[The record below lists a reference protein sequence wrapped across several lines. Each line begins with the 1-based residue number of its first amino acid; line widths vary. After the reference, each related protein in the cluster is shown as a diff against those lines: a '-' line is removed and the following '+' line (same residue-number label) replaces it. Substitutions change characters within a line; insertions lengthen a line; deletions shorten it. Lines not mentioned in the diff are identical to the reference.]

1 MNDISRR
8 AFVGLLSATPLVA
21 ASAFLVP
28 QSASAATVMSTRF
41 GPDGSHWPSRTPRPT
56 DAFDR
61 TIECDCTW
69 AAIANAISS
78 LRTVAPNGNVRILVR
93 PGTLA
98 GNGAGSS
105 SKPVLQGVGQTG
117 RGRRILIMPRDG
129 SASVSFDASIRLDR
143 VMGVSFVGFWTF
155 PGSLV
160 LTGVSDFAWAWS
172 KGRAFNVSSNETAAV
187 SGVEFVECVTPESQL
202 TESDAWATRTAG
214 STVTDLSI
222 TGCYIASMYKPSG
235 SSAHLDTYQ
244 LSGTHA
250 LRNVVMK
257 DTVIFASTNA
267 AFIPTELASGVRFEH
282 CLVVAGT
289 RMLQRYPLPT
299 GAKSS
304 TTGAPQAANGSG
316 TNGVMAARDSIM
328 IGSVPGVWASVENS
342 FTPATT
348 TYSNSGGWTSDPTL
362 STVDSAWLEQRTPT
376 PTDEYLRAIWKL

>member
-1 MNDISRR
+1 MG
-8 AFVGLLSATPLVA
+8 FLSAAPLVA
-21 ASAFLVP
+21 ASTLLAPQTAF
-28 QSASAATVMSTRF
+28 AATAVMSTTF
-41 GPDGSHWPSRTPRPT
+41 GPNGSHWPSRTPRPT
-56 DAFDR
+56 DTFDR
-61 TIECDCTW
+61 TIECDCSWT
-69 AAIANAISS
+69 AIANAITT

-93 PGTLA
+93 PGRLT

-105 SKPVLQGVGQTG
+105 SRPVLQGVGQTG

-129 SASVSFDASIRLDR
+129 SASVSFDASVRLDR

-155 PGSLV
+155 PSSLV

-172 KGRAFNVSSNETAAV
+172 KGRAFNVSSNETGAV
-187 SGVEFVECVTPESQL
+187 SNVEFVECVTPESQL

-222 TGCYIASMYKPSG
+222 IGCYIASMYKPAG

-267 AFIPTELASGVRFEH
+267 AFIPTEIASGVRFEH
-282 CLVVAGT
+282 SLVVAGS
-289 RMLQRYPLPT
+289 RMLQRYPLPS
-299 GAKSS
+299 GAYSS
-304 TTGAPQAANGSG
+304 GGWPLAANGSG
-316 TNGVMAARDSIM
+316 TNGVLSARDSIM

-342 FTPATT
+342 FTSATT
-348 TYSNSGGWTSDPTL
+348 AYSNSGGWTSDPTL
-362 STVDSAWLEQRTPT
+362 SNVDSAWLEQRTPT

>member
-1 MNDISRR
+1 MNAISRR
-8 AFVGLLSATPLVA
+8 AFVGLLSAAPVVA
-21 ASAFLVP
+21 ASTFLVP
-28 QSASAATVMSTRF
+28 QAASAATVMSTRF

-56 DAFDR
+56 DAFEK
-61 TIECDCTW
+61 TIECDCNWT
-69 AAIANAISS
+69 AIANAVAS

-93 PGTLA
+93 PGRLA

-105 SKPVLQGVGQTG
+105 AKPVLQGVGQSG
-117 RGRRILIMPRDG
+117 RGRRILIMPRDS

-172 KGRAFNVSSNETAAV
+172 KGRAFNISTNETAAV

-282 CLVVAGT
+282 CLVVAGS

-299 GAKSS
+299 GATSS

-316 TNGVMAARDSIM
+316 TNGVLAARDSIM